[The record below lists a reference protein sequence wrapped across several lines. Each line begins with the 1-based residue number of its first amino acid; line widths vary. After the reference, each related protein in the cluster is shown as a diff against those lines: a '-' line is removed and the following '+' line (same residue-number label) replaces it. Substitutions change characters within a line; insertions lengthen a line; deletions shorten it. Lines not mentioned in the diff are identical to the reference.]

1 MNAEAFGGAL
11 VLDAVARVFRVN
23 DVPLELTCMEHRVL
37 TALASKP
44 GTLVS
49 KVELAVALYAD
60 KPHAAESNVIEVLI
74 SRVRKELRLAGA
86 AGAVETVRGLGY
98 RYTGPVA

>member
-11 VLDAVARVFRVN
+11 VLDAVAGVFSVN
-23 DVPLELTCMEHRVL
+23 GVPLELTCMEHRVL

-60 KPHAAESNVIEVLI
+60 KANAAESNVIEVLI

-86 AGAVETVRGLGY
+86 AGAVETVPGLGY

>member
-1 MNAEAFGGAL
+1 MRYTHLTITAIVVA
-11 VLDAVARVFRVN
+11 VRAVAVQ
-23 DVPLELTCMEHRVL
+23 
-37 TALASKP
+37 A
-44 GTLVS
+44 
-49 KVELAVALYAD
+49 VELAVALYAD
-60 KPHAAESNVIEVLI
+60 KAHAAESNVIEVLI

>member
-11 VLDAVARVFRVN
+11 VLDAVARVFSVN
-23 DVPLELTCMEHRVL
+23 GVPLELTCMEHRVL
-37 TALASKP
+37 TSLASKP

-60 KPHAAESNVIEVLI
+60 KAHAAESNVIEVLI
-74 SRVRKELRLAGA
+74 SRVRKELSLAGA